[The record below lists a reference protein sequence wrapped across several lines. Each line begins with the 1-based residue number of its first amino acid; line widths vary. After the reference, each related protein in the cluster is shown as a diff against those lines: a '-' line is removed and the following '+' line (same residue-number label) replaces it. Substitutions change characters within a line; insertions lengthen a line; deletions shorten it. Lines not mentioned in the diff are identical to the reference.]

1 VEEIASVYAR
11 SLFEVAKENDKLDV
25 IKEQLDEFTDVLSEN
40 HELQTYFFSPYFSSQ
55 EKKEGIDKVIENG
68 DEHFVRFLELLAE
81 RHRLPAVFRI
91 RREFDQL
98 WAEENKQLPVTIT
111 SAVELDKDTVDDLGK
126 KIQEQTGQK
135 IDLTANV
142 DPDLIGGL
150 RMQVGNMVYDATI
163 RGRLDKLRREVARA
177 A

>member
-1 VEEIASVYAR
+1 MEEIASVYGR
-11 SLFEVAKENDKLDV
+11 SLFEVGKEHDKLDV
-25 IKEQLDEFTDVLSEN
+25 LKEQLDQFTDELDKSR
-40 HELQTYFFSPYFSSQ
+40 ELQVFFFSPYFSSA
-55 EKKEGIDKVIENG
+55 EKKDGITKVISGG

-81 RHRLPAVFRI
+81 RHRLPALFRI
-91 RREFDQL
+91 RREFDRL

-111 SAVELDKDTVDDLGK
+111 SAVELDKDTVKDLGK
-126 KIQEQTGQK
+126 KIEEQTGQT
-135 IDLTANV
+135 IDLTADV

-163 RGRLDKLRREVARA
+163 RGRLEKLRREVARA

>member
-1 VEEIASVYAR
+1 VEEIASVYGR
-11 SLFEVAKENDKLDV
+11 SLFEVGKEQDKLDV
-25 IKEQLDEFTDVLSEN
+25 LKEQLDQFADELGSN
-40 HELQTYFFSPYFSSQ
+40 HDLQVFFFSPYFSSQ
-55 EKKEGIDKVIENG
+55 EKKDAVGKVLEGA
-68 DEHFVRFLELLAE
+68 DEYFVRFLELLAE

-91 RREFDQL
+91 RREFDRL

-111 SAVELDKDTVDDLGK
+111 SAVELDKDTMDDLGK
-126 KIQEQTGQK
+126 KIEEQTGQT
-135 IDLTANV
+135 IDLTAKV

>member
-1 VEEIASVYAR
+1 MEEIASVYSR
-11 SLFEVAKENDKLDV
+11 SLFEVGKENDKLDT
-25 IKEQLDEFTDVLSEN
+25 IKDELDQFADALDEN
-40 HELQTYFFSPYFSSQ
+40 RELQVYFFSPYFSSA
-55 EKKEGIDKVIENG
+55 EKKEGIGKVIENG

-81 RHRLPAVFRI
+81 RHRLPAIFRI
-91 RREFDQL
+91 RREFDRL

-111 SAVELDKDTVDDLGK
+111 SAVELDKDTVKDLGK
-126 KIQEQTGQK
+126 KIEDQTGQQ

-163 RGRLDKLRREVARA
+163 RGRLEKLRREVARA

>member
-1 VEEIASVYAR
+1 MEEIASVYGR
-11 SLFEVAKENDKLDV
+11 SLFEVGKDNDKLDV
-25 IKEQLDEFTDVLSEN
+25 LKEQLDQFADELDGN
-40 HELQTYFFSPYFSSQ
+40 RELQVYFFSPYFSSA
-55 EKKEGIDKVIENG
+55 EKKEGIDKVLENG

-81 RHRLPAVFRI
+81 RHRLPAIFRI
-91 RREFDQL
+91 RREFDRL

-111 SAVELDKDTVDDLGK
+111 SAVELDEDTVKDLGK
-126 KIQEQTGQK
+126 QIEDQTGQQ

-150 RMQVGNMVYDATI
+150 RMQVGNMVYDASI
-163 RGRLDKLRREVARA
+163 RGRLEKLRREVARA

>member
-1 VEEIASVYAR
+1 MEEIASVYAR
-11 SLFEVAKENDKLDV
+11 SLFEVAKENDKLDT
-25 IKEQLDEFTDVLSEN
+25 IKEQLDQFAD
-40 HELQTYFFSPYFSSQ
+40 ELDSNRDLQVYFFSPYFSSQ
-55 EKKEGIDKVIENG
+55 EKKEGVGKVLEG
-68 DEHFVRFLELLAE
+68 ADDYFVRFLELLAE
-81 RHRLPAVFRI
+81 RHRLPAIYRI
-91 RREFDQL
+91 RREFDRL

-111 SAVELDKDTVDDLGK
+111 SAVELEKDTVDDLGK
-126 KIQEQTGQK
+126 RIEEQTGQT

>member
-1 VEEIASVYAR
+1 MEEIASVYSR
-11 SLFEVAKENDKLDV
+11 SLFEVGKENDKLDT
-25 IKEQLDEFTDVLSEN
+25 IKDELDQFTDALDEN
-40 HELQTYFFSPYFSSQ
+40 RELQVYFFSPYFSSA
-55 EKKEGIDKVIENG
+55 EKKEGIGKVIENG

-81 RHRLPAVFRI
+81 RHRLPALFRI
-91 RREFDQL
+91 RREFNRL

-111 SAVELDKDTVDDLGK
+111 SAVELDKDTVKDLGK
-126 KIQEQTGQK
+126 KIEDQTGQQ

-163 RGRLDKLRREVARA
+163 RGRLEKLRREVARA